1 MIGKAPEDDDSS
13 DYEKNLEANWNHVWR
28 EQYEEDM
35 ERYGE
40 VINTS
45 GMDEFLSKTDKNGQL
60 DLHPERRMKASWKCF
75 VEERMDKM
83 KKENP
88 TLKRSQIIQLLSK
101 EWKTYSENPIVKAK
115 ATGTTFSEFREAKQK
130 AKKGE

>member
-1 MIGKAPEDDDSS
+1 MIAETKDNDDDSS
-13 DYEKNLEANWNHVWR
+13 DYENNLEVNWNHVWR
-28 EQYEEDM
+28 EEYKEEL
-35 ERYGE
+35 EKYGE
-40 VINTS
+40 VINTT
-45 GMDEFLSKTDKNGQL
+45 GIDEFLAKTDKNEQP

-88 TLKRSQIIQLLSK
+88 SLKRSQIIQLLSK

-115 ATGTTFSEFREAKQK
+115 AQGTTFGEWRDAKHK
-130 AKKGE
+130 AKKE